1 MLFFSSPQNNWI
13 FRVSVGAIL
22 FHPGPAKALRSM
34 ALLQEDWRNISKVLR
49 GWSNRGRQQNQPK
62 KNIRQKL
69 KSSKFGE
76 KSIPKAKTVISTER
90 IWTAQGEMHC
100 FSLSKRRGSPA
111 FWEPGFWYMDAR
123 VLTTG
128 GRGTAAW
135 KCNFIWGGRAASLGK
150 RIEDALREEKMCQIK
165 RVYEKESAQR
175 QEGKGRKKPVQ
186 ETTKFCEAGDYFA
199 LIQATEMFDPL
210 YNRKALKLSVLQGK
224 STK

>member
-1 MLFFSSPQNNWI
+1 MEPYLFTRGQQKHWGTQHSS
-13 FRVSVGAIL
+13 RKTEEIL
-22 FHPGPAKALRSM
+22 AKCWST
-34 ALLQEDWRNISKVLR
+34 R
-49 GWSNRGRQQNQPK
+49 GQRQNQPK
-62 KNIRQKL
+62 KNVWQKL

-76 KSIPKAKTVISTER
+76 KSVPKGKMVISTER
-90 IWTAQGEMHC
+90 IRRAQEVQMHC
-100 FSLSKRRGSPA
+100 LSLSKRRASPA
-111 FWEPGFWYMDAR
+111 FWEPGFWCTDAR

-135 KCNFIWGGRAASLGK
+135 KCNFIWGGWAASLGK
-150 RIEDALREEKMCQIK
+150 RIEDALREEKMCQIQ